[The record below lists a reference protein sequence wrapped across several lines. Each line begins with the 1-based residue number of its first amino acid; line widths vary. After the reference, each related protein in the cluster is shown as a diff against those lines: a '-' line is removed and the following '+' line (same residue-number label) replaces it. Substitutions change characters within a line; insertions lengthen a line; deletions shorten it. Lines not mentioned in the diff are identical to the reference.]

1 MRRSA
6 SPRALLQLCLLPLG
20 SLELEEWAESTFAR
34 CTVKSRMPQM
44 CRTSQMEVKRNWWA
58 TNRAISKQKGA
69 KDMPRGRDGLYKR
82 GGVYAFRYKT
92 TDGSWREKCC
102 GQRDRKAAR
111 TFRDDFLRDLKDG
124 TLPGEMADWRLEQ
137 AEQWWIEF
145 RKLRIAESTQNS
157 ERYRLQHLEK
167 ILGNLRLREITNRHL
182 DDYTTAR
189 LAAGIGADSI
199 NKETRLW
206 SLVLQKAKL
215 WKRLAED
222 YKPLKTRVSD
232 IGRALMRAELREMA
246 EVAATDVDWEA
257 AFYGSVLAANTGLR
271 GAELKKLKIG
281 MIDLEN
287 RRLRISRADTKTD
300 AGARFVELNADATEA
315 AARLLFRAS
324 KLKPPATEPDHYLL
338 PKQLSRITHG
348 KLKGSHGYNPLQH
361 QVCWDTAWRSL
372 TSAVRCPACRF
383 LQQPTE
389 KCRAEKCKT
398 DMRSVR
404 SPFHGLGFHSMR
416 HTFISHMVERGVPL
430 GTVQAFVGH
439 MSTRMLKHYT
449 HISSGAARRA
459 VELLDAEPIFA
470 GQMLGSGRF
479 VEDFVE
485 KYKTPIKGVM

>member
-1 MRRSA
+1 M
-6 SPRALLQLCLLPLG
+6 
-20 SLELEEWAESTFAR
+20 
-34 CTVKSRMPQM
+34 
-44 CRTSQMEVKRNWWA
+44 
-58 TNRAISKQKGA
+58 
-69 KDMPRGRDGLYKR
+69 
-82 GGVYAFRYKT
+82 
-92 TDGSWREKCC
+92 
-102 GQRDRKAAR
+102 
-111 TFRDDFLRDLKDG
+111 
-124 TLPGEMADWRLEQ
+124 
-137 AEQWWIEF
+137 
-145 RKLRIAESTQNS
+145 
-157 ERYRLQHLEK
+157 
-167 ILGNLRLREITNRHL
+167 
-182 DDYTTAR
+182 
-189 LAAGIGADSI
+189 
-199 NKETRLW
+199 
-206 SLVLQKAKL
+206 
-215 WKRLAED
+215 
-222 YKPLKTRVSD
+222 
-232 IGRALMRAELREMA
+232 
-246 EVAATDVDWEA
+246 
-257 AFYGSVLAANTGLR
+257 AANTGWW
-271 GAELKKLKIG
+271 GAELRKPENRHD
-281 MIDLEN
+281 DLFN
-287 RRLRISRADTKTD
+287 RRLAIFVADTKTD

-416 HTFISHMVERGVPL
+416 HTFISHMVDVASSGIRSGSRV
-430 GTVQAFVGH
+430 
-439 MSTRMLKHYT
+439 MSEKMLTKHYT